1 MTVLPAPV
9 EAVIL
14 DMDGLLLDTEP
25 VYRKAFVAAA
35 ASLGFELCDDFYQGM
50 VGLADNE
57 CFAVI
62 QDYLGPSLP
71 MTQYRREF
79 ASWMQQLLKAGIP
92 LKPGATELMDDFA
105 HRRLPIAVATST
117 NRITAESH
125 LRSAGLLRRLDAI
138 VTWEDVERGKPHP
151 DLFLKAAREIGV
163 TPQRCVV
170 LEDSP
175 LGIRGAHAAGTMPI
189 MVPDLLAATDELR
202 KMCVAVV
209 KDLYDVRTLLRNACG
224 RCALPLK

>member
-1 MTVLPAPV
+1 MVALPAPV

-25 VYRKAFVAAA
+25 VYRNAFIAAA
-35 ASLGFELCDDFYQGM
+35 ASLGFKLCEDFYQGM

-57 CFAVI
+57 CFALV
-62 QDYLGPSLP
+62 QDHLGPTLP
-71 MTQYRREF
+71 MPQYRREV
-79 ASWMQQLLKAGIP
+79 ATWMQQLLSAGIP
-92 LKPGATELMDDFA
+92 LKPGATELMDDLA
-105 HRRLPIAVATST
+105 HRGLPTAVATST
-117 NRITAESH
+117 NRLTAESH
-125 LRSAGLLRRLDAI
+125 LRRSGLFHRFDAI

-163 TPQRCVV
+163 KPQRCVV

-175 LGIRGAHAAGTMPI
+175 LGIRGAQAAGTMPI
-189 MVPDLLAATDELR
+189 MVPDLLAPTEELR

-209 KDLYDVRTLLRNACG
+209 KDLHEVRMLLRTG
-224 RCALPLK
+224 